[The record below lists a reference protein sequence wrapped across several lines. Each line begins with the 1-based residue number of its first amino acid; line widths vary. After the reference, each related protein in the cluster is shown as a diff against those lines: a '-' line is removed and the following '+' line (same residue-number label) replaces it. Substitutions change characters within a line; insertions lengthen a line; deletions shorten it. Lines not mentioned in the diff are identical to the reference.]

1 MPLRCSSK
9 LILTPSSWLRK
20 KNHFEEA
27 AGKPTVTFPICASWQ
42 GRRIREWKLTDVN
55 QLIKDQTNVVG
66 WRGGEMEHLIS
77 SPGYCVLIK
86 FHYWLI
92 FGTICVM
99 IYVKFDKCVT
109 YSDTFFYINFL
120 GVDLKMNI
128 QNVFRIPW
136 QYWKCLDVTWSYGR
150 SYGCV

>member
-109 YSDTFFYINFL
+109 YSDTFFLNQFPWCRFKDEHAKRFQNPL
-120 GVDLKMNI
+120 TVLKMSRCHMI
-128 QNVFRIPW
+128 LW
-136 QYWKCLDVTWSYGR
+136 
-150 SYGCV
+150 